1 MVALPKRKITEMEPE
16 MVRMYESGYST
27 NKIAKHFGI
36 GHETVRRRLMQTGI
50 ELDRKVHYQRDSKMQ
65 EAIKPEEIIRLKK
78 NLKIGD
84 MIVVTMNEPD
94 PADRTI
100 AHPVR
105 RKYCVT
111 RLLPHGVQV
120 TGNGK
125 RYVMITYLELLQES
139 RQNGGRK

>member
-1 MVALPKRKITEMEPE
+1 MAQRKQDIVDVIPE
-16 MVRMYESGYST
+16 MVEMYESGSST
-27 NKIAKHFGI
+27 NKIAKHFGV

-50 ELDRKVHYQRDSKMQ
+50 ELDRKLHYQRDSKMQ

-94 PADRTI
+94 PTDRTI
-100 AHPVR
+100 THPVR

-125 RYVMITYLELLQES
+125 KYVMITYLELLQES